1 MKSENRKVQ
10 MTLLGVV
17 VTTPFLILASVVG
30 AHITSLADNVRVDVL
45 CVAIAFVSIAM
56 KMVDGLAFRGRTE
69 QEQCGDVET
78 NGNTALRV
86 ESTTRLS

>member
-1 MKSENRKVQ
+1 MESVNRKVQ

-17 VTTPFLILASVVG
+17 VTTPFLVLASVVG

-56 KMVDGLAFRGRTE
+56 KMVDGLASSRQNRTGTMRR
-69 QEQCGDVET
+69 C
-78 NGNTALRV
+78 
-86 ESTTRLS
+86 

>member
-17 VTTPFLILASVVG
+17 VTTPFLVLASVVG

-86 ESTTRLS
+86 ESTIRLS

>member
-1 MKSENRKVQ
+1 MKSKNRKVQ

-17 VTTPFLILASVVG
+17 VTTPFLVLASVVG

-56 KMVDGLAFRGRTE
+56 KMFDGLAFRGRTE
-69 QEQCGDVET
+69 QGQSGDVET

-86 ESTTRLS
+86 ESTSRLS

>member
-1 MKSENRKVQ
+1 MKRVNPKIQ

-17 VTTPFLILASVVG
+17 LATPFLVLASVVA

-78 NGNTALRV
+78 NGKTALRV

>member
-1 MKSENRKVQ
+1 MKSENRKIR

-17 VTTPFLILASVVG
+17 VTTPFLVLASVVG

-56 KMVDGLAFRGRTE
+56 KMIDGLAFRGRTE
-69 QEQCGDVET
+69 QGQCGDVET

>member
-17 VTTPFLILASVVG
+17 VTTPFLVLASVVG